1 MILDMSRKGEKMKLE
16 HLEKELNKQN
26 TLQRTENGALGYSTS
41 GSALLDI
48 NYQVS
53 SMRNY
58 TDVEII
64 ELFDKALFAN
74 PILAVKWAFFLRD
87 IREGMGER
95 RSFRIILN
103 HLANEFPALARPLI
117 SMVAEYGRFD
127 DLWGLL
133 DTPLKEDVLIY
144 VINQLAI
151 DQEHMRE
158 EKPVTL
164 LAKWLPSAN
173 TSSKE
178 SRRYASII
186 YHGLGC
192 SKKKY
197 RTILKE
203 LRKYIDVVESNISR
217 NKWSEVNYETVP
229 SKANLLYRNA
239 FLKHDE
245 ERRLEYLQKLSKGEA
260 KINSSVNFPH
270 DVVSRYQKSYYDFY
284 YGNAKYDETLEHLW
298 NNLKDYGDLD
308 EGVIVVRDGSG
319 SMEHCLGNTGVTA
332 LDVSTAL
339 AIYYSERLTDEFKDK
354 FITFSSHP
362 KIIDLSECEMLFD
375 KLKVCAKHYDMAN
388 TDIKA
393 VFDLILD
400 VAVKN
405 NYKQEDLPG
414 NILIISDMEFDYAT
428 TGYNQTLFE
437 KIQSEYNKQG
447 YQMPRLIFWNVC
459 GRTNTVPMKENDLGV
474 CLVSG
479 FSPAITDMVMSGELD
494 PYKCLLNKIN
504 SPRYDAVEK
513 ALREV

>member
-1 MILDMSRKGEKMKLE
+1 MKFE

-103 HLANEFPALARPLI
+103 HLANEFPTLARPLI

-158 EKPVTL
+158 GKPVTL
-164 LAKWLPSAN
+164 LAKWLPSPN

-203 LRKYIDVVESNISR
+203 LREYIDVVESNISR
-217 NKWSEVNYETVP
+217 NKWNEVNYETVP
-229 SKANLLYRNA
+229 SKANMLYRNA

-270 DVVSRYQKSYYDFY
+270 DVVSRYRKSYYDFY
-284 YGNAKYDETLEHLW
+284 HRNAKYDETLEHLW

-319 SMEHCLGNTGVTA
+319 SMGNYLGNTGVTA

-362 KIIDLSECEMLFD
+362 EIVDLSECEMLFD
-375 KLKVCAKHYDMAN
+375 KLKVCAKHYDMSN

-414 NILIISDMEFDYAT
+414 NILIVSDMEFDYAT

-437 KIQSEYNKQG
+437 KIQSDYNEQG
-447 YQMPRLIFWNVC
+447 YQIPRLIFWNVC